1 MRNRPRRRL
10 NAAGFMASL
19 LILIGLIF
27 LIDKVY
33 RLIRPAP
40 AENIVGIGEFAASN
54 SANSSDGSNTDST
67 DANDSDSTS
76 SGSGGQHASL
86 HRCADI
92 FGFFHQHEL
101 QCPAS

>member
-76 SGSGGQHASL
+76 SDGISLDLTSADMASGPLVLVDSTHPYTGA
-86 HRCADI
+86 
-92 FGFFHQHEL
+92 
-101 QCPAS
+101 